1 LIHALEAV
9 AGTEGDTQLAGAI
22 RVAYETAIGR
32 IVVTDSFTHCDARVS
47 GRDVIVGGSFAGR
60 LAFSLAFEHGAR
72 ALIAHAAGV
81 GKDEAGIAGL
91 LEADRRGIPAAA
103 VETMSARIG
112 DGESVWGDGVVA
124 HVNETARRLGV
135 HPRMR
140 VPDAA
145 QRFLAAPE
153 GAATPGV
160 VDTSR
165 RVALH
170 TEEGRVVLMGS
181 SSFATREN
189 RRDVLCVGSHAGH
202 VNALALL
209 ATPVRGVIAHDA
221 GFARDGS
228 GISGLP
234 LLAEHGIAAAA
245 VAAASACIGDP
256 ESTWETGVIS
266 AANALAEDAGVG
278 IGMRVRDAAVLL
290 LKPPSGR
297 AIVRA

>member
-1 LIHALEAV
+1 V
-9 AGTEGDTQLAGAI
+9 SVGAI
-22 RVAYETAIGR
+22 RVAYESARGR
-32 IVVTDSFTHCDARVS
+32 VVVVDSFTYCDARVS

-81 GKDEAGIAGL
+81 GKDAAGIAGL
-91 LEADRRGIPAAA
+91 FEADRRGIPAAA

-124 HVNETARRLGV
+124 HVNETARGLGV
-135 HPRMR
+135 HPGMR
-140 VPDAA
+140 VPEAA
-145 QRFLAAPE
+145 RQFLVAAE

-170 TEEGRVVLMGS
+170 TASGRVVLMGS
-181 SSFATREN
+181 SSFATPEN
-189 RRDVLCVGSHAGH
+189 RRDVLCVGSHAGR

-209 ATPVRGVIAHDA
+209 TMPVRGVIAHDA
-221 GFARDGS
+221 GFARDAS

-266 AANALAEDAGVG
+266 ALNALAEQAGVKL
-278 IGMRVRDAAVLL
+278 GMPVRDAATLL
-290 LKPPSGR
+290 LRSPLELDSSAR
-297 AIVRA
+297 T